1 MMEHLQTFLDWII
14 NYGDDWW
21 KIALICLAIAIVII
35 VVVIILII
43 QLAKFLIKLP
53 VILFKCIIGM
63 IK

>member
-21 KIALICLAIAIVII
+21 KVALITLATAILII

-43 QLAKFLIKLP
+43 QLIKLVFKLP
-53 VILFKCIIGM
+53 VILFNAILGIFK
-63 IK
+63 